1 MNRVLSVCVMGGAV
15 SVIALQEYKA
25 DLCIVKEGR
34 QTHSTHIHHTHVLEA
49 FCDIEHMTDFSFL
62 IKFTVVAIVQQV

>member
-1 MNRVLSVCVMGGAV
+1 MGGAV

-34 QTHSTHIHHTHVLEA
+34 QTYCTRIHHTHVLEG
-49 FCDIEHMTDFSFL
+49 FCDIEHMTDFSF
-62 IKFTVVAIVQQV
+62 FN

>member
-34 QTHSTHIHHTHVLEA
+34 QTYTIHT
-49 FCDIEHMTDFSFL
+49 FWRGS
-62 IKFTVVAIVQQV
+62 AILNI